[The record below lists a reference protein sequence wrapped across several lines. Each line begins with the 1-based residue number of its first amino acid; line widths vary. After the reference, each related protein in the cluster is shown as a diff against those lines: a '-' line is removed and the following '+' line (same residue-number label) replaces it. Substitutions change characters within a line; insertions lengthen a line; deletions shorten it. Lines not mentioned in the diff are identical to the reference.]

1 MLTEGTWEW
10 HCKLCEAVGHG
21 GPSAF
26 TTHYAAVH
34 IDRGPTYLSFLQ
46 EARNEHG
53 LIGAAAYEWAHA
65 AWSEYEKNQ

>member
-1 MLTEGTWEW
+1 MLTEGSWAW
-10 HCKLCEAVGHG
+10 QCKLCEAEGYG

-34 IDRGPTYLSFLQ
+34 IDRAPTYQSFLQ

-53 LIGAAAYEWAHA
+53 LRGTAAYEWAHS
-65 AWSEYEKNQ
+65 AWAEYERNH